1 MGVVHLARRPG
12 QERVALKVIRP
23 NVVGD
28 DESRARLAREVNSLL
43 RIRSRRVAEII
54 DADPWG
60 DIPYVATR
68 YVPGYSLYDQVAQEG
83 PLLGDELVW
92 FARCLA
98 QAIEA
103 VHRVGVVHRDIK
115 PSNILMVGR
124 NPVLI
129 DFGLARLADD
139 PRLTA
144 QGWLLGTPGYL
155 APEILHGEDASPAS
169 DIHSWAAT
177 VAYAGTG
184 RAPFGSGPSMAIM
197 DRVRRGEHDVS
208 ELPEEVQEVVSAGL
222 DPEPRNR
229 PTVAAILT
237 WMELEDEGFAAD
249 ESDLDPDDGT
259 ELVDLHDDTAT
270 RPVPLTPFPVTRP
283 YTQVVQAPHEP
294 TTPPVEWWERHEEEW
309 AEDTTVHLPLDS
321 HHEPEPDEEWL
332 HSTPVGDREFAERH
346 DVAEFTDDDPDDGD
360 DLDGDDRYG
369 GDLDGDDLDGDDEVE
384 FTDDPWTAPETPT
397 ERVRLGV
404 RLRRATLLLTLGAGV
419 SLAFVA
425 APYVTTALLTAL
437 VWLLRTLS
445 HSMSASA
452 ERRRLRGSKWYDGVQ
467 SVATTPVHV
476 FSSIPGT
483 LALLLWAAGLS
494 AVAGL
499 ICFTVAAPVQSSLLV
514 MGAGLVLGLWV
525 GPGATRVRRAVSPVV
540 RPFAARGWLW
550 LLTWALLVGLLVLLV
565 GDFQGQ
571 PTDWS
576 PAVGAPWDN
585 V

>member
-68 YVPGYSLYDQVAQEG
+68 YVPGYSLHDQVAQEG

-115 PSNILMVGR
+115 PSNILMEGR

-155 APEILHGEDASPAS
+155 APEILHGEDAAPAS

-229 PTVAAILT
+229 PTVAAILA
-237 WMELEDEGFAAD
+237 WMELEDEAFAAD

-259 ELVDLHDDTAT
+259 ELVDLHDDTVT

-283 YTQVVQAPHEP
+283 YTQVVPAPLEAV
-294 TTPPVEWWERHEEEW
+294 TPPVEWWERDEDEW
-309 AEDTTVHLPLDS
+309 AEGATVHLPVDP
-321 HHEPEPDEEWL
+321 HREPDPDEEWL
-332 HSTPVGDREFAERH
+332 HSTPVGQQGFADEQFARE
-346 DVAEFTDDDPDDGD
+346 DDDRDGD
-360 DLDGDDRYG
+360 EFDDRNEFDDRDG
-369 GDLDGDDLDGDDEVE
+369 LDDRDDELE
-384 FTDDPWTAPETPT
+384 FTDDPWTAPETPP

-404 RLRRATLLLTLGAGV
+404 RLRRATLLLTLGVGA
-419 SLAFVA
+419 SLFFVA
-425 APYVTTALLTAL
+425 APYVSAALLTVL
-437 VWLLRTLS
+437 VWGVRTLS
-445 HSMSASA
+445 HSASASA
-452 ERRRLRGSKWYDGVQ
+452 ERRRTRGSKWYDGVQ

-499 ICFTVAAPVQSSLLV
+499 VCFTAAAPVRPSLFA
-514 MGAGLVLGLWV
+514 MGAGFVLGVWV
-525 GPGATRVRRAVSPVV
+525 GPGATRVRRAVAPVV
-540 RPFAARGWLW
+540 RPFATRGWIW
-550 LLTWALLVGLLVLLV
+550 LLAWAAVVGLLALLVSG
-565 GDFQGQ
+565 FETQT
-571 PTDWS
+571 TDWS
-576 PAVGAPWDN
+576 PASGAPWSN
-585 V
+585 S